1 MNQSDQRRIKLAL
14 IGCGG
19 IANAHLNGYK
29 LLKEK
34 SADDF
39 EFVALCD
46 VEKTRAERF
55 ADKIVSFGIQPDQ
68 PRIYTSVEEMLKQKD
83 AELEIDAAD
92 ICTPHSYHH
101 LSAIPCLESGLD
113 VITEKPFA
121 VSIAAGLK
129 MINTAKRHQRLIATA
144 ENLRRGARERTTWW
158 LLNRKQLIGTPRLF
172 FSESL
177 HFSLNVIGNTPWR
190 HDKLWGGGGMTIDGG
205 VHYTELLIYYFGDV
219 DRIYAQTRNF
229 EPTRYM
235 DPKAKTGVVNSTVE
249 DTTVA
254 TLTFKSGL
262 TGVWALSNGAP
273 GKGYGRT
280 IYYGS
285 DGSLDGDGVTLKDG
299 SSIPM
304 TTLQQEFMESLS
316 PLEKEAY
323 FPSGISEWFAIELH
337 DFLEAVITRRK
348 PEVDGWDGLK
358 AQAICDAIYESAF
371 TGQAVSLESV
381 LNGEVS
387 AYQKE
392 INDHWGLSI

>member
-1 MNQSDQRRIKLAL
+1 MSEGKRIKLAL

-34 SADDF
+34 NTDDF
-39 EFVALCD
+39 EFAALCD
-46 VEKTRAERF
+46 VDKARAERF
-55 ADKIVSFGIQPDQ
+55 ADKIASLNLQLDR
-68 PRIYTSVEEMLKQKD
+68 PRIYTAVEEMLKQ
-83 AELEIDAAD
+83 ETLDAAD

-101 LSAIPCLESGLD
+101 LAAIPCLESGLD

-121 VSIAAGLK
+121 VSIAAGVK
-129 MINTAKRHQRLIATA
+129 MVEAAKQRGRLIATA
-144 ENLRRGARERTTWW
+144 ENLRRGVKERTTWW
-158 LLNRKQLIGTPRLF
+158 LLNQRQLIGAPRLF

-205 VHYTELLIYYFGDV
+205 VHYAELLLYYFSDV
-219 DRIYAQTRNF
+219 ERVYAETRNF
-229 EPTRYM
+229 EPNRYM
-235 DPKAKTGVVNSTVE
+235 DPKAKTGPVTSTVE
-249 DTTVA
+249 DTTIA

-273 GKGYGRT
+273 GKSYGRT

-285 DGSLDGDGVTLKDG
+285 EGSLDGDGITLKDG
-299 SSIPM
+299 TSLPLE
-304 TTLQQEFMESLS
+304 TLQQEFMDSLS
-316 PLEKEAY
+316 PQEKEAY
-323 FPSGISEWFAIELH
+323 FPSGITEWFAIELH
-337 DFLEAVITRRK
+337 DFLDSISQRRK

-358 AQAICDAIYESAF
+358 AQAICDAIYESALI
-371 TGQAVSLESV
+371 GQAVSMESV
-381 LNGEVS
+381 LNGDIA

-392 INDHWGLSI
+392 INDYWRHNES